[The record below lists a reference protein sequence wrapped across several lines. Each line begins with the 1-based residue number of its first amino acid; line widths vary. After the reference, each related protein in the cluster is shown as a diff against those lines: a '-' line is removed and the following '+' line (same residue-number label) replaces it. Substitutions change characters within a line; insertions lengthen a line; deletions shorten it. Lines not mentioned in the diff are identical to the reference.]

1 MFVIEKNNKIKLTI
15 GDTATMLVQ
24 IFDLDNKE
32 YEIQEDDEITL
43 TVKKTATSKDIA
55 LTKTAD
61 KDHYIIINS
70 SDTSELETGLYVY
83 DVQLKTKE
91 GFTYTIIPTSFFQLT
106 SEVSV

>member
-1 MFVIEKNNKIKLTI
+1 MFVIERNNKIKLTI

-61 KDHYIIINS
+61 KDH
-70 SDTSELETGLYVY
+70 
-83 DVQLKTKE
+83 
-91 GFTYTIIPTSFFQLT
+91 
-106 SEVSV
+106 

>member
-1 MFVIEKNNKIKLTI
+1 MYIKESHNNI
-15 GDTATMLVQ
+15 GYYD
-24 IFDLDNKE
+24 E
-32 YEIQEDDEITL
+32 EHPIQEDDVITFTL
-43 TVKKTATSKDIA
+43 KKTATSKDIA

-83 DVQLKTKE
+83 DVQLKTRE